1 MMQIENKNPK
11 LSFPIFKNLDTPFWY
26 PNCEWTQSAILINGF
41 KVGGGVLDWNV
52 TNTFHY
58 PMAMVGGSD
67 NNFGVIFGWNVE
79 GMIGL
84 FNVILVKIMVKCPCI
99 MRGM

>member
-1 MMQIENKNPK
+1 
-11 LSFPIFKNLDTPFWY
+11 
-26 PNCEWTQSAILINGF
+26 
-41 KVGGGVLDWNV
+41 V

-58 PMAMVGGSD
+58 PMAIAGGSD

-84 FNVILVKIMVKCPCI
+84 SSDILVRMMAKCQCI

>member
-1 MMQIENKNPK
+1 M
-11 LSFPIFKNLDTPFWY
+11 
-26 PNCEWTQSAILINGF
+26 
-41 KVGGGVLDWNV
+41 

-79 GMIGL
+79 GMLGL
-84 FNVILVKIMVKCPCI
+84 SSDILVRIMVKCPCI
-99 MRGM
+99 MKGM